1 MWNQLYIFTSNN
13 VIVLKLIVHHKFPHM
28 WNGVIK
34 EDQLSTVNGNS
45 HNAIIVFP
53 MSGQSSKICDGNFP
67 CLIHMQYQNDLFASE
82 TKLKDVC

>member
-1 MWNQLYIFTSNN
+1 MHLYALSSRCNCVVATVEVCENNVKLFEICIIKYVWHQSYVFTLNN

-45 HNAIIVFP
+45 LNVIIVFP
-53 MSGQSSKICDGNFP
+53 I
-67 CLIHMQYQNDLFASE
+67 
-82 TKLKDVC
+82 